1 MCKLDQLKWKML
13 GHTLVQEFTVVG
25 IEVKAILVEIV
36 ENIEGGKQ
44 KIIPEGM
51 TVNEWGF
58 FLSF

>member
-1 MCKLDQLKWKML
+1 ML

-58 FLSF
+58 FSFLLKVDAL

>member
-1 MCKLDQLKWKML
+1 ML